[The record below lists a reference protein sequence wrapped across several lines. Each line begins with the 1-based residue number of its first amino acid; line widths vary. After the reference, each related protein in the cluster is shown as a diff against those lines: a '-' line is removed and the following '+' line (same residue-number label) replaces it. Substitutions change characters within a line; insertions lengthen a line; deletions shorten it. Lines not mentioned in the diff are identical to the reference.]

1 MDEIEKL
8 FQQSD
13 FSAESIGLGT
23 RIWNHLINYYK
34 EANMPID
41 KTKLTKEMLEKA
53 MKCQTADEL
62 IALAKTEGMEIT
74 KAEAEAY
81 LDELQDFEL
90 DPETLDKVAGGR
102 MKPQHK
108 CSEYIEKSIYD

>member
-1 MDEIEKL
+1 MDKL
-8 FQQSD
+8 DLNS
-13 FSAESIGLGT
+13 
-23 RIWNHLINYYK
+23 
-34 EANMPID
+34 
-41 KTKLTKEMLEKA
+41 LTKEQIEKA
-53 MKCQTADEL
+53 MACNTPEEL
-62 IALAKTEGMEIT
+62 IALAKTEGIEIT
-74 KAEAEAY
+74 LEQAEAY

>member
-1 MDEIEKL
+1 MDEIEKI

-13 FSAESIGLGT
+13 FSSENNGLGT
-23 RIWNHLINYYK
+23 RIWNRLADYK

-41 KTKLTKEMLEKA
+41 KSKLTKEMLEKA

-102 MKPQHK
+102 MKPQKH